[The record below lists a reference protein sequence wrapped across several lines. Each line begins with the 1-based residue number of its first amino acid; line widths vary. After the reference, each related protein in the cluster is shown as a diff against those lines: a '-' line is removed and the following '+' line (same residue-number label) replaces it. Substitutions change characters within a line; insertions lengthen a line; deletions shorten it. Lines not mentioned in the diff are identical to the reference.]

1 MTTINE
7 KTPAP
12 GATGNEGNEQISQTN
27 SVTTAYLSYPKDNT
41 GHTYGTWSDTDL
53 KIEDHITLIIPIE
66 DAQLIYADGS
76 RLVRINKEC
85 VLAQSKEARKLREE
99 KRAKQREAVKR
110 QITAEVEEEFR
121 DQLADL
127 DDQYTELYKQ
137 IDAQAEARFHA
148 ERPEVDL

>member
-1 MTTINE
+1 MTIENNNV
-7 KTPAP
+7 PAP
-12 GATGNEGNEQISQTN
+12 AATGNEDNEQISQTN

-41 GHTYGTWSDTDL
+41 RHTYGTWSDTDL

-76 RLVRINKEC
+76 RLVRLNEKC

-99 KRAKQREAVKR
+99 KRAKQREEIKR

-121 DQLADL
+121 DQIVDL
-127 DDQYTELYKQ
+127 DEQYTELYKQ
-137 IDAQAEARFHA
+137 IDAQADTRFRA
-148 ERPEVDL
+148 ENPEVD